1 MADLKISQLAALA
14 GANLATADELAIVDS
29 SASETK
35 KITVTDLV
43 GNATTLIAD
52 ATIPGAK
59 ILFGAGGISGASIA
73 DAGISTAKVA
83 DDAITAA
90 KLGNESTVDL
100 VTTLPGAGAF
110 TGQIALDT
118 DDNKIYIWDGSAWRS
133 VKGAGSVNVVNGNTT
148 GILNVTVTTVG
159 DTVTITPSFDNTTA
173 AAQFLGGPTGGT
185 GVVGY
190 RAIVGTDLPTPTT
203 SAKGGVI
210 VNGEGLRMD
219 GDTIEVDNDVT
230 ANSSTYQ
237 AVQFDSKGLI
247 TAGRDITAAD
257 LPAATSGAV
266 GAIKP
271 GTGLTMG
278 AAGALNHTNALTGA
292 TATKVTFDAQG
303 HVSASSAL
311 IAADIPDLDTAKIT
325 TGTFATDQIADNAI
339 TGAKIGDKATATIAS
354 TTPAGGEFIGQY
366 HFNSLNRELFLWDG
380 NVWQPIGI
388 SVGEIIL
395 SGTFDASAGGGTGL
409 VASVTA
415 EGTAVGLVVG
425 QALPAAAATNSNY
438 YLVVSDLGTITSG
451 NAPNVALAPP
461 DFILSNGSSWTKID
475 VSDTVVAQQATNVS
489 FTPAGDLS
497 ATNVQAALEEL
508 DTEKIGAANPTF
520 TGNVTISTAGTLILE
535 GATANAFETTL
546 SVTDPTADRAIVF
559 PNVSGNVVTTGD
571 TGTVTSLMITDGA
584 IVDAD
589 INANAE
595 IAVSKLVDG
604 TARQL
609 LQTDAAGT
617 GVEWTSN
624 IDIPGTLDVTGA
636 ATLDSTLVVTSNANA
651 ASFIPTGSTVPTNGV
666 YLPAANTLAFATNTS
681 ERIRIG
687 ASGQIGLAGAN
698 YGTSGQVLT
707 SGGSGGVPTWTT
719 PAAGSPDSISE
730 GNTSAEVIDTGT
742 DGRFVVTT
750 EGSEA
755 MRIDS
760 SGRLLV
766 GTSSALTGTNSANG
780 ILTIKGYPGGAT
792 SAAIFN
798 LARGLNSASVSS
810 GNTLGRIVFADQQ
823 AGEYALIEGE
833 CDGTPGSG
841 DYPGR
846 LVFSTTADG
855 ASSPT
860 ERLRIDS
867 SGNAIFA
874 ADASINSLTIGR
886 GGGNS
891 AYNTAVGDN
900 VLQSNTTGTVNT
912 GLGANALLSLTEGN
926 RNTALGYNALRSCTT
941 ATNNT
946 AVGVD
951 ALYAATTGAQQGNTA
966 VGDQSGRYLTTGSRN
981 VAVGY
986 FALFSSTTSSNNTA
1000 LGGSALYS
1008 NTTGSQNAVNGY
1020 AALQNNTTGGSNV
1033 AVGFK
1038 ALLSNTTAYFNTAIG
1053 TTALYTNTTGTG
1065 NVATGGEAL
1074 YNNTTGN
1081 NNVAN
1086 GLEALRANTTGASN
1100 IATGQRA
1107 LYSNTTGIDNVA
1119 NGKHALYYNTTGSN
1133 NVAVGLSALKANT
1146 GGGSNNTALGNYAL
1160 KNNTTGSANIQIG
1173 GLNSAASYVPVFNV
1187 TTESNRLVLGHTGI
1201 SNAYVQVAWTVTS
1214 DERDKMNF
1222 APVPHGLDFVN
1233 QLKPTAYQFKVDRDT
1248 ETPNGDVRYG
1258 FKAQDILALEG
1269 DNPVIIDTEDADH
1282 LKYKGEHLVP
1292 VLVNAVQELTAMVN
1306 ELKAEVAALK
1316 GA

>member
-59 ILFGAGGISGASIA
+59 ILFGAGDIAGTAIA
-73 DAGISTAKVA
+73 DGGISTAKVA

-100 VTTLPGAGAF
+100 VTTLPGTGAF

-118 DDNKIYIWDGSAWRS
+118 DDNKIYIWDGSAWQS

-148 GILNVTVTTVG
+148 GILNITVTTVG

-257 LPAATSGAV
+257 LPAATAGAI

-303 HVSASSAL
+303 HITAASAL

-325 TGTFATDQIADNAI
+325 TGTFDSASIADDAV
-339 TGAKIGDKATATIAS
+339 TGVKLANRSTALFGEG
-354 TTPAGGEFIGQY
+354 TPTAEFIGQL
-366 HFNSLNRELFLWDG
+366 HFNSITRDIFIWDG

-388 SVGEIIL
+388 SVGEIVL

-409 VASVTA
+409 VASTTA
-415 EGTAVGLVVG
+415 EGTAIGLVVG
-425 QALPAAAATNSNY
+425 EALPAAANANKNY
-438 YLVVSDLGTITSG
+438 YLVVSEAGTITSG

-461 DFILSNGSSWTKID
+461 DFILSNGNAWTEID
-475 VSDTVVAQQATNVS
+475 VSDTVIAQQASNVA
-489 FTPAGDLS
+489 FTPAGSLS
-497 ATNVQAALEEL
+497 ATNVQAVIEEL
-508 DTEKIGAANPTF
+508 DTEKAATASPTF
-520 TGNVTISTAGTLILE
+520 TGNVTIGTGGTLILE
-535 GATANAFETTL
+535 GASENDFETTL

-559 PNVSGNVVTTGD
+559 PDISGAVVTTGD

-687 ASGQIGLAGAN
+687 SSGEIGLAGTN

-707 SGGSGGVPTWTT
+707 SGGSGAVPTWTT
-719 PAAGSPDSISE
+719 VSSSPDSISE

-760 SGRLLV
+760 SGKVGIGTTSPSVLLHV
-766 GTSSALTGTNSANG
+766 KESTGAHANLILENSEGSAKLGTNSN
-780 ILTIKGYPGGAT
+780 IFYVESSQHIFYNSGGST
-792 SAAIFN
+792 EY
-798 LARGLNSASVSS
+798 ARIDSS
-810 GNTLGRIVFADQQ
+810 GNLNLTGSTDQRIRLNTSGGGGNDSVNIR
-823 AGEYALIEGE
+823 G
-833 CDGTPGSG
+833 DGNNLKLNAATGTG
-841 DYPGR
+841 NHIFEIG
-846 LVFSTTADG
+846 G
-855 ASSPT
+855 T

-867 SGNAIFA
+867 SGN
-874 ADASINSLTIGR
+874 
-886 GGGNS
+886 
-891 AYNTAVGDN
+891 VGDWN
-900 VLQSNTTGTVNT
+900 FC
-912 GLGANALLSLTEGN
+912 AIP
-926 RNTALGYNALRSCTT
+926 R
-941 ATNNT
+941 
-946 AVGVD
+946 
-951 ALYAATTGAQQGNTA
+951 
-966 VGDQSGRYLTTGSRN
+966 
-981 VAVGY
+981 
-986 FALFSSTTSSNNTA
+986 
-1000 LGGSALYS
+1000 
-1008 NTTGSQNAVNGY
+1008 
-1020 AALQNNTTGGSNV
+1020 ALQ
-1033 AVGFK
+1033 VGTHW
-1038 ALLSNTTAYFNTAIG
+1038 L
-1053 TTALYTNTTGTG
+1053 
-1065 NVATGGEAL
+1065 
-1074 YNNTTGN
+1074 
-1081 NNVAN
+1081 
-1086 GLEALRANTTGASN
+1086 
-1100 IATGQRA
+1100 
-1107 LYSNTTGIDNVA
+1107 
-1119 NGKHALYYNTTGSN
+1119 
-1133 NVAVGLSALKANT
+1133 
-1146 GGGSNNTALGNYAL
+1146 
-1160 KNNTTGSANIQIG
+1160 
-1173 GLNSAASYVPVFNV
+1173 
-1187 TTESNRLVLGHTGI
+1187 
-1201 SNAYVQVAWTVTS
+1201 W
-1214 DERDKMNF
+1214 
-1222 APVPHGLDFVN
+1222 
-1233 QLKPTAYQFKVDRDT
+1233 
-1248 ETPNGDVRYG
+1248 
-1258 FKAQDILALEG
+1258 
-1269 DNPVIIDTEDADH
+1269 
-1282 LKYKGEHLVP
+1282 
-1292 VLVNAVQELTAMVN
+1292 
-1306 ELKAEVAALK
+1306 
-1316 GA
+1316 

>member
-59 ILFGAGGISGASIA
+59 ILFGAGDITGASIA
-73 DAGISTAKVA
+73 DGGISTAKVA

-118 DDNKIYIWDGSAWRS
+118 DDNKIYIWDGSAWQS

-148 GILNVTVTTVG
+148 GILNITVTTVG

-203 SAKGGVI
+203 SVKGGVI

-219 GDTIEVDNDVT
+219 GDTIEVDNDIT

-278 AAGALNHTNALTGA
+278 VAGALNHTNALTGA

-303 HVSASSAL
+303 HVSSSSAL

-325 TGTFATDQIADNAI
+325 TGTFATEQIADNAI

-409 VASVTA
+409 IASVTA

-438 YLVVSDLGTITSG
+438 YLVVSQPGTITSG

-461 DFILSNGSSWTKID
+461 DFLLSNGSSWTKID
-475 VSDTVVAQQATNVS
+475 VSDTVVAQQASNVS
-489 FTPAGDLS
+489 FTPAGGLS
-497 ATNVQAALEEL
+497 ANNVQTALEEL
-508 DTEKIGAANPTF
+508 DTEKVGPANPTF
-520 TGNVTISTAGTLILE
+520 TGDVTISTGGTLILE

-546 SVTDPTADRAIVF
+546 TVTDPTADRTITF
-559 PNVSGNVVTTGD
+559 PNVTGNVVTTGD

-617 GVEWTSN
+617 GVEWASN

-651 ASFIPTGSTVPTNGV
+651 ASFIPTGSSVPTNGV

-707 SGGSGGVPTWTT
+707 SGGSSAVPTWTT
-719 PAAGSPDSISE
+719 IDTSVDKINE
-730 GNTSAEVIDTGT
+730 GNTSAEVIDTGS

-755 MRIDS
+755 MRVDNSGNVSVGSTTTSGTGVHLRPFGNVVSRRASGSLQVFEGYQGSTLTSEIRADGS
-760 SGRLLV
+760 AKFASDIKSSFWDAGGIGYRLDVGGAINLNQSGSGASISVQKNGSQTAAINGDGSATFSGYHTVTKEPNSTFSIYNAVDPNGTPNSDRYFFKGTSGSATRFSVATNGSATFAGFINVNDVVTVSQPTGTYNCFAASLNNTTNATIKANGSATFAGSGRFRNGDTSTGYDVYLGSQSDSTDNIIAGYDYGTNTTPFKVTKDGSATFAGPITAGSAFNAGDGVQAYGGGSVYIRQDGAGSSNNLFTILNGGSAASNRKATIFGDGSATFAGNV
-766 GTSSALTGTNSANG
+766 VIGATSSTSKLRVIGNEIRFSNSSNASYYGTITHDAGTTGANIYNNVDGTTASHIFQHNGTEKMQITSVGMINVSSDTGYANG
-780 ILTIKGYPGGAT
+780 IKYVNGSSTSTQHFDRIFFGA
-792 SAAIFN
+792 SNYYIIN
-798 LARGLNSASVSS
+798 NSSVGVRLGS
-810 GNTLGRIVFADQQ
+810 GNT
-823 AGEYALIEGE
+823 
-833 CDGTPGSG
+833 SW
-841 DYPGR
+841 
-846 LVFSTTADG
+846 
-855 ASSPT
+855 SSQSD
-860 ERLRIDS
+860 ERLKTNLTEI
-867 SGNAIFA
+867 SG
-874 ADASINSLTIGR
+874 
-886 GGGNS
+886 
-891 AYNTAVGDN
+891 
-900 VLQSNTTGTVNT
+900 
-912 GLGANALLSLTEGN
+912 GLGKVST
-926 RNTALGYNALRSCTT
+926 LR
-941 ATNNT
+941 
-946 AVGVD
+946 AV
-951 ALYAATTGAQQGNTA
+951 T
-966 VGDQSGRYLTTGSRN
+966 GRYLNDETTVSRS
-981 VAVGY
+981 
-986 FALFSSTTSSNNTA
+986 FL
-1000 LGGSALYS
+1000 
-1008 NTTGSQNAVNGY
+1008 
-1020 AALQNNTTGGSNV
+1020 
-1033 AVGFK
+1033 
-1038 ALLSNTTAYFNTAIG
+1038 
-1053 TTALYTNTTGTG
+1053 
-1065 NVATGGEAL
+1065 
-1074 YNNTTGN
+1074 
-1081 NNVAN
+1081 
-1086 GLEALRANTTGASN
+1086 
-1100 IATGQRA
+1100 IAQ
-1107 LYSNTTGIDNVA
+1107 
-1119 NGKHALYYNTTGSN
+1119 
-1133 NVAVGLSALKANT
+1133 
-1146 GGGSNNTALGNYAL
+1146 
-1160 KNNTTGSANIQIG
+1160 
-1173 GLNSAASYVPVFNV
+1173 
-1187 TTESNRLVLGHTGI
+1187 
-1201 SNAYVQVAWTVTS
+1201 
-1214 DERDKMNF
+1214 
-1222 APVPHGLDFVN
+1222 
-1233 QLKPTAYQFKVDRDT
+1233 
-1248 ETPNGDVRYG
+1248 DVRDVLPE
-1258 FKAQDILALEG
+1258 A
-1269 DNPVIIDTEDADH
+1269 VTEDNDDNGT
-1282 LKYKGEHLVP
+1282 LNLRYTEVIPL
-1292 VLVNAVQELTAMVN
+1292 L
-1306 ELKAEVAALK
+1306 VAALK
-1316 GA
+1316 ESKERIETLETKVAALEAG

>member
-59 ILFGAGGISGASIA
+59 ILFSAGDIAGASIA
-73 DAGISTAKVA
+73 DGGISTAKVA

-118 DDNKIYIWDGSAWRS
+118 DDNKIYIWDGSAWQS

-148 GILNVTVTTVG
+148 GILNITVTTVG

-219 GDTIEVDNDVT
+219 GDTIEVNNDVT

-257 LPAATSGAV
+257 LPAATAGAV

-303 HVSASSAL
+303 HVSSSSAL

-325 TGTFATDQIADNAI
+325 TGTFATERIADNAI

-354 TTPAGGEFIGQY
+354 TTPASGEFIGQY

-409 VASVTA
+409 VASVTPD
-415 EGTAVGLVVG
+415 GTSIGLVVG
-425 QALPAAAATNSNY
+425 QALPAAAAANKNY
-438 YLVVSDLGTITSG
+438 YLVVSDAGTITSG

-461 DFILSNGSSWTKID
+461 DFLLSNGSSWTKID
-475 VSDTVVAQQATNVS
+475 VSDTVTAQQASNIG
-489 FTPAGDLS
+489 FTPAGGLS
-497 ATNVQAALEEL
+497 ANNVQTALEEL
-508 DTEKIGAANPTF
+508 DTEKVGPASPTF
-520 TGNVTISTAGTLILE
+520 TGDVTISTGGTLILE
-535 GATANAFETTL
+535 GATENAFETTL
-546 SVTDPTADRAIVF
+546 TVADPTADRTITF
-559 PNVSGNVVTTGD
+559 PDVTGNVVTTGD

-617 GVEWTSN
+617 GVEWASN
-624 IDIPGTLDVTGA
+624 IDIPGTLDITGA

-651 ASFIPTGSTVPTNGV
+651 ASFIPTGSVVPTNGV
-666 YLPAANTLAFATNTS
+666 YLPAANTLAFATDTS

-698 YGTSGQVLT
+698 YGTSGQVFT
-707 SGGSGGVPTWTT
+707 SGGSGAVPTWTT
-719 PAAGSPDSISE
+719 IDTSVDKINE
-730 GNTSAEVIDTGT
+730 GNTSAEVIDTGS

-760 SGRLLV
+760 SGKVGIGTTTVSDTLHVNTASGSTTVRLSSATNASGLQMTARGDGTGTQIAAFGTSSDLRFFTTNSGGSTNEAFRVDSSQRLLV
-766 GTSSALTGTNSANG
+766 GTSSSPSAGNGQYAKLVVQGFVGGTGAAFASLQRAEA
-780 ILTIKGYPGGAT
+780 AT
-792 SAAIFN
+792 SITTDELIGVLSFDD
-798 LARGLNSASVSS
+798 SS
-810 GNTLGRIVFADQQ
+810 GNTFAEIAGRA
-823 AGEYALIEGE
+823 
-833 CDGTPGSG
+833 DGTAGTS

-860 ERLRIDS
+860 ERMRITSGGAIQSFDS
-867 SGNAIFA
+867 SDNGLNVRSSSA
-874 ADASINSLTIGR
+874 AGTAANLMTGWH
-886 GGGNS
+886 S
-891 AYNTAVGDN
+891 AT
-900 VLQSNTTGTVNT
+900 NTTNGTY
-912 GLGANALLSLTEGN
+912 S
-926 RNTALGYNALRSCTT
+926 YN
-941 ATNNT
+941 
-946 AVGVD
+946 
-951 ALYAATTGAQQGNTA
+951 
-966 VGDQSGRYLTTGSRN
+966 
-981 VAVGY
+981 
-986 FALFSSTTSSNNTA
+986 
-1000 LGGSALYS
+1000 LYS
-1008 NTTGSQNAVNGY
+1008 NGNVVNTNNSYGAISDIKLKENIVDATSQWYDIKALRPVNYNFKEGQTHTQLGLIAQEVELVSPGLVSESPDRDEDGNDLGTITKSVNYSVLYMKAVK
-1020 AALQNNTTGGSNV
+1020 ALQ
-1033 AVGFK
+1033 
-1038 ALLSNTTAYFNTAIG
+1038 
-1053 TTALYTNTTGTG
+1053 
-1065 NVATGGEAL
+1065 EAMERIE
-1074 YNNTTGN
+1074 T
-1081 NNVAN
+1081 
-1086 GLEALRANTTGASN
+1086 LEQRLTDAG
-1100 IATGQRA
+1100 IA
-1107 LYSNTTGIDNVA
+1107 
-1119 NGKHALYYNTTGSN
+1119 
-1133 NVAVGLSALKANT
+1133 
-1146 GGGSNNTALGNYAL
+1146 
-1160 KNNTTGSANIQIG
+1160 
-1173 GLNSAASYVPVFNV
+1173 
-1187 TTESNRLVLGHTGI
+1187 
-1201 SNAYVQVAWTVTS
+1201 
-1214 DERDKMNF
+1214 
-1222 APVPHGLDFVN
+1222 
-1233 QLKPTAYQFKVDRDT
+1233 
-1248 ETPNGDVRYG
+1248 
-1258 FKAQDILALEG
+1258 
-1269 DNPVIIDTEDADH
+1269 
-1282 LKYKGEHLVP
+1282 
-1292 VLVNAVQELTAMVN
+1292 
-1306 ELKAEVAALK
+1306 
-1316 GA
+1316 

>member
-59 ILFGAGGISGASIA
+59 ILFGAGDIAGTAIA
-73 DAGISTAKVA
+73 DGGISTAKVA

-100 VTTLPGAGAF
+100 VTTLPGTGAF

-118 DDNKIYIWDGSAWRS
+118 DDNKIYIWDGSAWQS

-148 GILNVTVTTVG
+148 GILNITVTTVG

-219 GDTIEVDNDVT
+219 GETIEVDNDIT

-257 LPAATSGAV
+257 LPAATAGAI

-303 HVSASSAL
+303 HITAASAL

-325 TGTFATDQIADNAI
+325 TGTFDSASIADDAV
-339 TGAKIGDKATATIAS
+339 TGVKLANRSTALFGEG
-354 TTPAGGEFIGQY
+354 TPTAEFIGQL
-366 HFNSLNRELFLWDG
+366 HFNSITRDIFIWDG

-388 SVGEIIL
+388 SVGEIVL

-409 VASVTA
+409 VASTTA
-415 EGTAVGLVVG
+415 EGTAIGLVVG
-425 QALPAAAATNSNY
+425 EALPAAANANKNY
-438 YLVVSDLGTITSG
+438 YLVVSDAGTITSG

-461 DFILSNGSSWTKID
+461 DFILSNGNAWTEID
-475 VSDTVVAQQATNVS
+475 VSDTVIAQQASNVA
-489 FTPAGDLS
+489 FTPAGSLS
-497 ATNVQAALEEL
+497 ATNVQAVIEEL
-508 DTEKIGAANPTF
+508 DTEKAATASPTF
-520 TGNVTISTAGTLILE
+520 TGNVTIGTGGTLILE
-535 GATANAFETTL
+535 GASENDFETTL

-559 PNVSGNVVTTGD
+559 PDISGAVVTTGD
-571 TGTVTSLMITDGA
+571 TGTVTSLMITDGT

-624 IDIPGTLDVTGA
+624 IAIPGTLDVTGA
-636 ATLDSTLVVTSNANA
+636 AALNSTLAVTSNANA
-651 ASFIPTGSTVPTNGV
+651 ASFIPTSGAVPTNGF
-666 YLPAANTLAFATNTS
+666 YLPAANSVAFATDTS

-687 ASGQIGLAGAN
+687 PSGEIGLAGTN

-707 SGGSGGVPTWTT
+707 SGGSGAVPTWTT
-719 PAAGSPDSISE
+719 IAASVDKINE
-730 GNTSAEVIDTGT
+730 GNTSAEVIDTGS

-760 SGRLLV
+760 SGGLLV
-766 GTSSALTGTNSANG
+766 GTTTAGFAAYGDALTIERTTHCGMTLRGGTTSDTEIFFADGTTGAARYAGGIRYAHNGDYMLFTVNAAERMRIASSGNVGIGTSSPAMRLDVKGTVSAGGGSDEDLQQWNIGSDNVKAEIKYVDASASRGMLFGTSTDHVLAFQTNNTERLQIDSTGNVGIGTSAPASKLAVLGDLSFGDSDKIKSGSSAGSLTLQGGFT
-780 ILTIKGYPGGAT
+780 YPGGN
-792 SAAIFN
+792 I
-798 LARGLNSASVSS
+798 L
-810 GNTLGRIVFADQQ
+810 LG
-823 AGEYALIEGE
+823 G
-833 CDGTPGSG
+833 GSG
-841 DYPGR
+841 
-846 LVFSTTADG
+846 TADIRFGTSG
-855 ASSPT
+855 ASETST
-860 ERLRIDS
+860 ERMRIDS
-867 SGNAIFA
+867 SGRVGIGTSSPGGKLESSFNSSVEVGLILRNSSAGTSAHFYSG
-874 ADASINSLTIGR
+874 ASIVGSITVTG
-886 GGGNS
+886 S
-891 AYNTAVGDN
+891 STAFNTSSDYRLKENVVNISDGITRVKQLAPKRFNFIADSDTTVDGFLAHEAQAV
-900 VLQSNTTGTVNT
+900 VPEAVTGTHNEVDDD
-912 GLGANALLSLTEGN
+912 GE
-926 RNTALGYNALRSCTT
+926 
-941 ATNNT
+941 
-946 AVGVD
+946 AVM
-951 ALYAATTGAQQGNTA
+951 QGI
-966 VGDQSGRYLTTGSRN
+966 DQSKLVPLLT
-981 VAVGY
+981 
-986 FALFSSTTSSNNTA
+986 
-1000 LGGSALYS
+1000 
-1008 NTTGSQNAVNGY
+1008 
-1020 AALQNNTTGGSNV
+1020 AALQEAIGRIETLEGMV
-1033 AVGFK
+1033 AVNNITIDEQQHQ
-1038 ALLSNTTAYFNTAIG
+1038 LSTLAARL
-1053 TTALYTNTTGTG
+1053 TAL
-1065 NVATGGEAL
+1065 E
-1074 YNNTTGN
+1074 
-1081 NNVAN
+1081 
-1086 GLEALRANTTGASN
+1086 
-1100 IATGQRA
+1100 
-1107 LYSNTTGIDNVA
+1107 
-1119 NGKHALYYNTTGSN
+1119 
-1133 NVAVGLSALKANT
+1133 SA
-1146 GGGSNNTALGNYAL
+1146 
-1160 KNNTTGSANIQIG
+1160 
-1173 GLNSAASYVPVFNV
+1173 
-1187 TTESNRLVLGHTGI
+1187 
-1201 SNAYVQVAWTVTS
+1201 
-1214 DERDKMNF
+1214 
-1222 APVPHGLDFVN
+1222 
-1233 QLKPTAYQFKVDRDT
+1233 
-1248 ETPNGDVRYG
+1248 
-1258 FKAQDILALEG
+1258 
-1269 DNPVIIDTEDADH
+1269 
-1282 LKYKGEHLVP
+1282 
-1292 VLVNAVQELTAMVN
+1292 
-1306 ELKAEVAALK
+1306 
-1316 GA
+1316 